1 MSDFTTEAFTLLAV
15 GLVIIGA
22 RTYARC
28 SQVGIRGLEADDY
41 LMVLAAV
48 SIDIVFLVFLKKK
61 QNQDPLHHLLSVN
74 VPY

>member
-28 SQVGIRGLEADDY
+28 SQVGVRGLEPDDY

-48 SIDIVFLVFLKKK
+48 SRC
-61 QNQDPLHHLLSVN
+61 QLHYLEGQVLFN
-74 VPY
+74 VHGH